1 VEAHPGLSLTFA
13 HTRTYAPIRED
24 GDVFVYGTPT
34 LCRTGFHMGTLPYE
48 PGPWTVVDGT
58 ICSANTNRPV
68 AEVVREVHY
77 AGSPESESVPQH
89 VWRANERLIALAPE
103 LADSLRRVK
112 MHLEAYG
119 HSNNGIRDMIEE
131 ANRLLNGIGRLQVKH
146 EVEQGTVYVR
156 VLVTDRKCHIV
167 LDDDKAL
174 CKRPLIKDA
183 GTDFVRRVSWQAAC
197 ELYDCPGCKAFMGFV
212 EL

>member
-1 VEAHPGLSLTFA
+1 
-13 HTRTYAPIRED
+13 
-24 GDVFVYGTPT
+24 
-34 LCRTGFHMGTLPYE
+34 MGTLPYE
-48 PGPWTVVDGT
+48 PGPWTVADGIIQSSDT
-58 ICSANTNRPV
+58 LRPV
-68 AEVVREVHY
+68 AEVIRDTDRNL
-77 AGSPESESVPQH
+77 AT
-89 VWRANERLIALAPE
+89 WRANERLIALAPE

-112 MHLEAYG
+112 MHLESYG

-131 ANRLLNGIGRLQVKH
+131 ANKLLNGVGRLQVKH

-167 LDDDKAL
+167 LDDDKTL

-197 ELYDCPGCKAFMGFV
+197 ELYDCPGCKAFMPMV
-212 EL
+212 EI